1 MEGSKGSSGTSALLI
16 DARFGCRQ
24 LGFVRKCMRP
34 ACVFSFSFFFQ
45 RQLCRFSWMCALGQ
59 LSSEFRGSVLCYV
72 LDTVA
77 MGRVSIVVQVCFDPC
92 DNHESRCDRLGL
104 VSEGSI
110 VVEVQQC
117 MYVVG

>member
-1 MEGSKGSSGTSALLI
+1 MLGLGVGSWVSCGS
-16 DARFGCRQ
+16 
-24 LGFVRKCMRP
+24 
-34 ACVFSFSFFFQ
+34 ACGPLVFSLFFYFQ

-59 LSSEFRGSVLCYV
+59 FSSEFRGSVLCYV

-92 DNHESRCDRLGL
+92 DNRESRCDRLGL